1 MTPEIFYHNFRD
13 LALLK
18 VIETDPDI
26 SQAALA
32 AELGISIGTVNGLLR
47 LMVTSGLIEVKRAS
61 RRKLRYIITAEGRAV
76 QRTLLEKYIQQS
88 FQLYRLVRQEV
99 KDLLKG
105 LNDESGI
112 HAVRLIGEGDIA
124 EVCRLTCLEN
134 HISLTDEID
143 TPALIVDG
151 LDIRIEQL

>member
-1 MTPEIFYHNFRD
+1 MTHEIYNDNFRD

-18 VIETDPDI
+18 IIEADPDV

-32 AELGISIGTVNGLLR
+32 AELGFSIGTINGLLR
-47 LMVTSGLIEVKRAS
+47 QMVTRGLIEVKRAS

-76 QRTLLEKYIQQS
+76 QRTLLDKYIQQS
-88 FQLYRLVRQEV
+88 FQLYRRVRYEV
-99 KDLLKG
+99 KELLKV

-134 HISLTDEID
+134 HITLTDEIK
-143 TPALIVDG
+143 ASVLVVDG